1 MAASSN
7 EQVKLNPGHAHE
19 ALDRC
24 HVLLSMLHE
33 HLLQHPYVESDAEV
47 RREVEAAGE
56 ALGRA
61 YQLIGGFAHKD

>member
-1 MAASSN
+1 MDSSSN
-7 EQVKLNPGHAHE
+7 EQVKLNPGHTRE

-24 HVLLSMLHE
+24 HVLLAMLDD
-33 HLLQHPYVESDAEV
+33 HLLLHPYVQSNADV

-61 YQLIGGFAHKD
+61 YQLIGSRY

>member
-24 HVLLSMLHE
+24 HVLLCMLND

-47 RREVEAAGE
+47 RREVEAAGK

>member
-24 HVLLSMLHE
+24 HVLLCMLND
-33 HLLQHPYVESDAEV
+33 HLLQHPYVESDADV
-47 RREVEAAGE
+47 RREAEAASK

-61 YQLIGGFAHKD
+61 YQLIGGFAHKP

>member
-1 MAASSN
+1 MDSLSN

-24 HVLLSMLHE
+24 HVLLSMLHD